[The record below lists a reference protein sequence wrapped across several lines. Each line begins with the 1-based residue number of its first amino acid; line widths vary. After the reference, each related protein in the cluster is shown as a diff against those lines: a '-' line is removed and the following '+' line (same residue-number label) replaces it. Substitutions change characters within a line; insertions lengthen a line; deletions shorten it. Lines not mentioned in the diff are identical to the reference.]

1 MSTYNDE
8 VKSIIISG
16 GNATIIN
23 IGGEIVDSPSSVLRD
38 NKVIVP
44 RNRIDLFQT
53 RDILVNSGTIR
64 FEENTALLNFV
75 IQKSINRT
83 VMSQLGKI
91 AESIIVKRC
100 FESEDVK
107 YRLFCIATG
116 KRARKETARQFEACG
131 TSLIDTKISHLRHYN
146 PQDTQRD
153 IIFINSFDKVAFMSN
168 ATSVAGECAGLQVKT
183 SNDIINYIIGD
194 IINSRYCV
202 PIICFPLMIY
212 QNTNLMDGSFN
223 QEIVNVNIYD
233 LLIQTIV
240 KNERYKGRLIENNQN
255 YCGDYLN
262 TNSAFEDKLY
272 DFLHCI
278 VYDINDIDTV
288 AFGELLYIKDILELL
303 VYGRITPDD
312 LLRESDVLKSYFMS
326 IGLESVSP
334 SVEYNNILASSI

>member
-107 YRLFCIATG
+107 
-116 KRARKETARQFEACG
+116 
-131 TSLIDTKISHLRHYN
+131 
-146 PQDTQRD
+146 
-153 IIFINSFDKVAFMSN
+153 
-168 ATSVAGECAGLQVKT
+168 
-183 SNDIINYIIGD
+183 
-194 IINSRYCV
+194 
-202 PIICFPLMIY
+202 
-212 QNTNLMDGSFN
+212 
-223 QEIVNVNIYD
+223 
-233 LLIQTIV
+233 
-240 KNERYKGRLIENNQN
+240 
-255 YCGDYLN
+255 
-262 TNSAFEDKLY
+262 
-272 DFLHCI
+272 
-278 VYDINDIDTV
+278 
-288 AFGELLYIKDILELL
+288 
-303 VYGRITPDD
+303 
-312 LLRESDVLKSYFMS
+312 KS
-326 IGLESVSP
+326 
-334 SVEYNNILASSI
+334 